1 MAKKN
6 GNILIVDD
14 NRGVLTALQLLLKPY
29 FEGIITL
36 PSPVTLP
43 SVLRE
48 RSWQV
53 VLLDMN
59 FTSGINTGN
68 EGLYWLHKIKKQCP
82 TLPVVL
88 FTAYADID
96 LAVRGIKEGATDFV
110 VKPWNNQKL
119 VETLLNAVSASE
131 TKSPANGPNAGRT
144 AESSHLFAD
153 TRNMYWGNSPAM
165 QQLRLLVEKVASTDA
180 NILITGENGT
190 GKEMLARE
198 IHSLSPRNR
207 QEMVSVDMGAVTE
220 SLFESELFGHMKG
233 SFTDAHADRAGKF
246 EAASRSTLFLDEI
259 GNLPYHLQAKL
270 LTAIQRRSIVR
281 VGSNTPIPVDIRLIC
296 ATNRNLPEMVA
307 KGEFREDLLYRINT
321 IHLEIPSLRER
332 PEDIIPLAELFIA
345 RFCKQ
350 YDKPPVHLEI
360 PSLRERP
367 EDIIPLA
374 ELFIARFCKQ
384 YDKPPVKLTDGACEK
399 LTLHP
404 WYGNIRE
411 LEHAIEKA
419 IIICDNETLP
429 AELFQLARR
438 TGTPEAAASTL
449 EEMEMQ
455 MIRKTLDKCSGNLS
469 AVAAQLGI
477 TRQTLYNKM
486 KKYGL

>member
-1 MAKKN
+1 MAKKS

-14 NRGVLTALQLLLKPY
+14 NRGVLAALQLLLKPH
-29 FEGIITL
+29 FDRISTL
-36 PSPVTLP
+36 SSPATLP

-48 RSWQV
+48 EDWQV

-68 EGLYWLHKIKKQCP
+68 EGLYWLHEIKKQHSS
-82 TLPVVL
+82 LPVVL

-96 LAVRGIKEGATDFV
+96 LAVRGIKEGASDFI
-110 VKPWNNQKL
+110 VKPWDNQRL
-119 VETLLNAVSASE
+119 VETLLNAAS
-131 TKSPANGPNAGRT
+131 TANPKVLAEANKRAG
-144 AESSHLFAD
+144 SSHSPSESHA
-153 TRNMYWGNSPAM
+153 MYWGESPAM
-165 QQLRLLVEKVASTDA
+165 QRLRLLVEKVAATDA

-198 IHSLSPRNR
+198 IHALSSRNR
-207 QEMVSVDMGAVTE
+207 QEIVSVDMGAITE
-220 SLFESELFGHMKG
+220 SLFESELFGHVKG

-246 EAASRSTLFLDEI
+246 EAADHSSLFLDEI

-281 VGSNTPIPVDIRLIC
+281 VGSNTLIPVNIRLIC
-296 ATNRNLPEMVA
+296 ATNRNLTEMVE
-307 KGEFREDLLYRINT
+307 KGDFREDLLYRINT

-332 PEDIIPLAELFIA
+332 PEDIIPLAERFIT

-350 YDKPPVHLEI
+350 YDKPL
-360 PSLRERP
+360 
-367 EDIIPLA
+367 
-374 ELFIARFCKQ
+374 
-384 YDKPPVKLTDGACEK
+384 VKLTDGARER

-419 IIICDNETLP
+419 IIICENTFLP
-429 AELFQLARR
+429 AELFQLPRR
-438 TGTPEAAASTL
+438 TATVEATASTL
-449 EEMEMQ
+449 EEMEMR
-455 MIRKTLDKCSGNLS
+455 MIRNTLDKCNGNLS
-469 AVAAQLGI
+469 AVASQLGI

-486 KKYGL
+486 KKYGI

>member
-1 MAKKN
+1 MKKS

-29 FEGIITL
+29 FGKITTL
-36 PSPVTLP
+36 SSPVTLP

-48 RSWQV
+48 EKWQV

-68 EGLYWLHKIKKQCP
+68 EGLYWLHEIKKQHP
-82 TLPVVL
+82 SLPVVL

-110 VKPWNNQKL
+110 VKPWDNRKL
-119 VETLLNAVSASE
+119 VETLLNAAHNSGPASRQKTGAKQDNVPSA
-131 TKSPANGPNAGRT
+131 
-144 AESSHLFAD
+144 
-153 TRNMYWGNSPAM
+153 MYWGESSVM
-165 QQLRLLVEKVASTDA
+165 QQLRSLVEKVAVTDA

-198 IHSLSPRNR
+198 IHRLSSRR
-207 QEMVSVDMGAVTE
+207 GQEMVCVDMGAVTE

-233 SFTDAHADRAGKF
+233 SFTDAHADRPGKF
-246 EAASRSTLFLDEI
+246 EAADRGTLFLDEI

-296 ATNRNLPEMVA
+296 ATNRNLPEMVS
-307 KGEFREDLLYRINT
+307 KGDFREDLLYRINT
-321 IHLEIPSLRER
+321 IHLEIPALRER
-332 PEDIIPLAELFIA
+332 SEDIIPLAERFIA

-350 YDKPPVHLEI
+350 YGKAPACLD
-360 PSLRERP
+360 
-367 EDIIPLA
+367 DA
-374 ELFIARFCKQ
+374 ARQ
-384 YDKPPVKLTDGACEK
+384 KL
-399 LTLHP
+399 LHHP
-404 WYGNIRE
+404 WSGNIRE

-419 IIICDNETLP
+419 VIICDGTSLS
-429 AELFQLARR
+429 AGLFQLPQRNVP
-438 TGTPEAAASTL
+438 PETSVSTL

-455 MIRKTLDKCSGNLS
+455 MIGKTLEKYGGNLS

>member
-1 MAKKN
+1 MAKKF

-14 NRGVLTALQLLLKPY
+14 NRGVLTALQLLLKPH
-29 FEGIITL
+29 FEQIATL
-36 PSPVTLP
+36 SSPVTLP

-48 RSWQV
+48 GNWQV

-68 EGLYWLHKIKKQCP
+68 EGLYWLHEIKKLHP
-82 TLPVVL
+82 ALPVVL

-96 LAVRGIKEGATDFV
+96 LAVRGIKEGATDFI
-110 VKPWNNQKL
+110 VKPWDNQKL
-119 VETLLNAVSASE
+119 VETLLNAAS
-131 TKSPANGPNAGRT
+131 TLKKSSKEEVNIPVAPP
-144 AESSHLFAD
+144 SS
-153 TRNMYWGNSPAM
+153 MYWGSSPIM
-165 QQLRLLVEKVASTDA
+165 QQLRLLVEKIAVTDA

-198 IHSLSPRNR
+198 IHALSSRHR
-207 QEMVSVDMGAVTE
+207 QAMISVDMGAVTE

-233 SFTDAHADRAGKF
+233 AFTDAHADRAGKF
-246 EAASRSTLFLDEI
+246 EAANHSSLFLDEI

-270 LTAIQRRSIVR
+270 LTVLQRRSIVR
-281 VGSNTPIPVDIRLIC
+281 VGSNVPIPVDIRLIC
-296 ATNRNLPEMVA
+296 ATNRNLSEMVA

-332 PEDIIPLAELFIA
+332 PEDIIPLAERFII

-350 YDKPPVHLEI
+350 YDKT
-360 PSLRERP
+360 
-367 EDIIPLA
+367 
-374 ELFIARFCKQ
+374 
-384 YDKPPVKLTDGACEK
+384 PVKLAEDAREK
-399 LTLHP
+399 LMLHP

-419 IIICDNETLP
+419 IIICDNNYLS
-429 AELFQLARR
+429 AELFQLPRR
-438 TGTPEAAASTL
+438 TDTPEISASTL

-455 MIRKTLDKCSGNLS
+455 MIRKTLDKCNGNLS

-486 KKYGL
+486 KKYGI